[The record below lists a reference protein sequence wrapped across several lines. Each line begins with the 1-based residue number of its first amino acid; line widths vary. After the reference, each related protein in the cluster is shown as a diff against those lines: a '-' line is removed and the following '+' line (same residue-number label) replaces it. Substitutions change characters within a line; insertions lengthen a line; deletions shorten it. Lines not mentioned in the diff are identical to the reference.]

1 MWLHDHS
8 QPGAIVAALV
18 FGGLLLVWQ
27 IAIALS
33 GLWERDA
40 EPLSAICERGH
51 MTLGTVANGAGQM
64 AGQMAETD
72 AADAT
77 CQPFTSRLIAINEA
91 PAMALSAVPGIGPA
105 TAKKIVEYREEHGT
119 FHSAADLALVPG
131 IGAAK
136 AARFA
141 AYLSFE

>member
-1 MWLHDHS
+1 MRFHDHS

-18 FGGLLLVWQ
+18 FGGLLLAWQ
-27 IAIALS
+27 IVIALS

-40 EPLSAICERGH
+40 EPLSATCARGR
-51 MTLGTVANGAGQM
+51 MTLGAVANG

-91 PAMALSAVPGIGPA
+91 PAMALSAVSGIGPA
-105 TAKKIVEYREEHGT
+105 TAKKIVEYREEHGA